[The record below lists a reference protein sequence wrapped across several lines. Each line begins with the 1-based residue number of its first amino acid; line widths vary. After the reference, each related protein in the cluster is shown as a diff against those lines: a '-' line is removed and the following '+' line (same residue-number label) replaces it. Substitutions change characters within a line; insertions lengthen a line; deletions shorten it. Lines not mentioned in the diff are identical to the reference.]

1 MEEYFG
7 LLELKFLTVMLSTSE
22 QIFLGFILA
31 VLTMNLEL
39 RIIECQNKIAMI
51 LLYDLY
57 LNTGSSLYC

>member
-7 LLELKFLTVMLSTSE
+7 LLELKFLTVMLSISE
-22 QIFLGFILA
+22 QIFLGFVLA

-51 LLYDLY
+51 LLHDLY

>member
-7 LLELKFLTVMLSTSE
+7 LLELKFLTVMLSISE
-22 QIFLGFILA
+22 QIFLGFVLA

>member
-7 LLELKFLTVMLSTSE
+7 LLELKFLTVMLSISE
-22 QIFLGFILA
+22 QIFLGFVFA

-39 RIIECQNKIAMI
+39 RIIQCQNKIAMT

>member
-22 QIFLGFILA
+22 QIFLGFVLA